1 MMTKSLQGTKEF
13 LNDIVSISDFNRGKA
28 AHIFKTLEESHRKIV
43 VRNNRPIGIL
53 LSIDAFTE
61 LTEKAENNALL
72 AEALQR
78 MSHNKPTYSTQE
90 VMDNL
95 GISAKELEE
104 TQADEFV

>member
-1 MMTKSLQGTKEF
+1 M
-13 LNDIVSISDFNRGKA
+13 NDIVSISDFNRGKA

-53 LSIDAFTE
+53 LSIDAFVE

-78 MSHNKPTYSTQE
+78 MSYNKPTYSTQE

-104 TQADEFV
+104 IQADEFV